1 MWGFGIALGFLF
13 FVYLFVRHKST
24 QKQIEEDL
32 LKTNN
37 SNRVNTDNAE
47 FISRMVDGA
56 LLIDKN
62 HKIICS
68 NNEANQFFG
77 TEKSING

>member
-37 SNRVNTDNAE
+37 SNQVNTDNAE

-56 LLIDKN
+56 LLIYKN

-77 TEKSING
+77 TEKS